1 MSAGPR
7 GRFQRL
13 RPVVHG
19 YVSVAL
25 SNLLGGELGAAQS
38 RTAHGWTCRR
48 ICAMRHNRGT
58 RKRRGERWQLL
69 WFWNAGREICGGACA
84 MDRLCDWVHRYNEL
98 GLQDPFDRSRRNGP
112 VIALSTEP
120 VVCPSSAARR
130 GMAGSR
136 PHPSF
141 SGAAGGTESGHAG

>member
-1 MSAGPR
+1 
-7 GRFQRL
+7 
-13 RPVVHG
+13 
-19 YVSVAL
+19 
-25 SNLLGGELGAAQS
+25 
-38 RTAHGWTCRR
+38 
-48 ICAMRHNRGT
+48 
-58 RKRRGERWQLL
+58 
-69 WFWNAGREICGGACA
+69 

-120 VVCPSSAARR
+120 VVCRSSAARR

>member
-1 MSAGPR
+1 
-7 GRFQRL
+7 
-13 RPVVHG
+13 
-19 YVSVAL
+19 
-25 SNLLGGELGAAQS
+25 
-38 RTAHGWTCRR
+38 
-48 ICAMRHNRGT
+48 MRHNRGT

-120 VVCPSSAARR
+120 VV
-130 GMAGSR
+130 R
-136 PHPSF
+136 P
-141 SGAAGGTESGHAG
+141 ESGREARNGRIAPTSVVQRSRGGAPKADMRAKATE